1 MCEGLPAGPA
11 VAKEAASRGR
21 EDFLSLSLSLSGFS
35 TNAQS
40 EMRLEKK
47 RLGFLAVQD
56 SALQI
61 CSVALLPLMLL
72 FGLIFPFAP
81 AGDYRAETGIRDLT

>member
-1 MCEGLPAGPA
+1 
-11 VAKEAASRGR
+11 
-21 EDFLSLSLSLSGFS
+21 
-35 TNAQS
+35 
-40 EMRLEKK
+40 MRLEKK

-72 FGLIFPFAP
+72 FSLIFPFAP
-81 AGDYRAETGIRDLT
+81 AGDYRAEPGIRDLT